1 MTTFPSMI
9 YLKRMRVNLGQ
20 LLKKI
25 DIIINTEISH
35 ASLLGDIPVNTKLF
49 TIELLGR
56 IKRRIKEIAV
66 SYDKTNKKR
75 V

>member
-35 ASLLGDIPVNTKLF
+35 ASLLGDIPVN
-49 TIELLGR
+49 R
-56 IKRRIKEIAV
+56 
-66 SYDKTNKKR
+66 
-75 V
+75 

>member
-35 ASLLGDIPVNTKLF
+35 ASLLGDIHVNTKLF